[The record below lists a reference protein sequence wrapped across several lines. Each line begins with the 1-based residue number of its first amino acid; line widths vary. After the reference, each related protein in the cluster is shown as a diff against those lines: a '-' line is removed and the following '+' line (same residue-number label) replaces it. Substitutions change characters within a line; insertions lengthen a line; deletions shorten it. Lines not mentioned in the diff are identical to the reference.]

1 MAPGQKFDHGKL
13 EMGNF
18 FGQFPNALKGLC
30 TVAQYG
36 KIKYC
41 EGNGNTNF
49 KDVPEATTR
58 YRNAI
63 TRHLVAYLAGEWLDP
78 ESLCPHLFHI
88 MWNAAALIE
97 VDKEGTV
104 FDIAKA
110 LDKERIIALVKKQ
123 AQEHIKKQ
131 AIVIRKSEDGLH
143 VCNEPSCEE
152 FGNGLTPTCLKCDAI
167 ATFPYGNIP

>member
-1 MAPGQKFDHGKL
+1 MAPGQKFDDGKL

-49 KDVPEATTR
+49 KDVPDNIHR
-58 YRNAI
+58 YRDAL
-63 TRHLVAYLAGEWLDP
+63 TRHLIAYLAGEYLDD
-78 ESLCPHLFHI
+78 ESKCPHLFHI

-97 VDKEGTV
+97 VDKEGV
-104 FDIAKA
+104 KFDIKYA
-110 LDKERIIALVKKQ
+110 LDKERIMEL
-123 AQEHIKKQ
+123 
-131 AIVIRKSEDGLH
+131 IRSKLAGGVPISDLKISEEISNLP
-143 VCNEPSCEE
+143 NS
-152 FGNGLTPTCLKCDAI
+152 K
-167 ATFPYGNIP
+167 

>member
-1 MAPGQKFDHGKL
+1 MAPGQKFDDGKL

-41 EGNGNTNF
+41 EGNGNTNVQ
-49 KDVPEATTR
+49 DVPDSTTR
-58 YRNAI
+58 YRDAI
-63 TRHLVAYLAGEWLDP
+63 TRHLVAYLAGEYLDP

-97 VDKEGTV
+97 VDGAGTT
-104 FDIAKA
+104 FDIKEA
-110 LDKERIIALVKKQ
+110 LDKERIIALVREKSVS
-123 AQEHIKKQ
+123 QE
-131 AIVIRKSEDGLH
+131 
-143 VCNEPSCEE
+143 
-152 FGNGLTPTCLKCDAI
+152 
-167 ATFPYGNIP
+167 